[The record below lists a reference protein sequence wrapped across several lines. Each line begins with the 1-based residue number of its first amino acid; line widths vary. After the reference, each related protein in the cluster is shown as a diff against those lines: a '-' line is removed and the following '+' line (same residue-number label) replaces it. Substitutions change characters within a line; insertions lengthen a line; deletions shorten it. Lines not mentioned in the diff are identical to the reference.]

1 MVTHSTTNVTE
12 LLYEWQHGDP
22 NALEKLTPLVWD
34 ELRRI
39 AHSFMQREGHPHT
52 LETGALINEAYLRLA
67 GPQNIEWQDRGH
79 FFAVIAQVMRH
90 ILVDHARRR
99 HSVKHGGEGRQIPLD
114 EASLMSQQR
123 AAELV
128 ALDEALDQLATLDPR
143 KSRVV
148 ELRYF
153 AGLSLAETAEALDVS
168 LMTVRREWRAAKAWI
183 YQRVMR
189 DEG

>member
-1 MVTHSTTNVTE
+1 MVTLSTPDVTE
-12 LLYEWQHGDP
+12 LLHAWQEGDR

-39 AHSFMQREGHPHT
+39 AHSFMQRERNPHT

-67 GPQNIEWQDRGH
+67 GQQNIEWQDRGH

-99 HSVKHGGEGRQIPLD
+99 HSVKHGGQDRQVPLD
-114 EASLMSQQR
+114 EASLMSPQR
-123 AAELV
+123 AAELL

-153 AGLSLAETAEALDVS
+153 AGLSLVETAEALDVS
-168 LMTVRREWRAAKAWI
+168 LMTVRRDWRAAKAWI
-183 YQRVMR
+183 YKRVMSN
-189 DEG
+189 E

>member
-1 MVTHSTTNVTE
+1 MVTLSTTNVTA
-12 LLYEWQHGDP
+12 LLHEWQQGDP

-67 GPQNIEWQDRGH
+67 APQNIEWQDRGH

-99 HSVKHGGEGRQIPLD
+99 HSVKHGGEVRQVALD

-128 ALDEALDQLATLDPR
+128 ALDEALNQLATLDPR